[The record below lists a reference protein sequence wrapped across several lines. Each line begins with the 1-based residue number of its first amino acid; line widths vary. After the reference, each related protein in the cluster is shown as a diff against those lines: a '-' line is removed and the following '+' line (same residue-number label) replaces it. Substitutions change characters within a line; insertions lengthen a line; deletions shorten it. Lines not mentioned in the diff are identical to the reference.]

1 MPLALPERKK
11 LVLGWVI
18 GTKSLSFSVA
28 AMHSRPQQRD
38 LEDSD
43 FLEARR
49 VSGATLR
56 KIGGGV
62 AGAAGFAGT

>member
-1 MPLALPERKK
+1 VRLASPERKQ

-18 GTKSLSFSVA
+18 VTKSLSPSVA
-28 AMHSRPQQRD
+28 AMNTRPQQRD
-38 LEDSD
+38 LEDSE

-56 KIGGGV
+56 KVGGGI

>member
-1 MPLALPERKK
+1 MGHRYSQS
-11 LVLGWVI
+11 V
-18 GTKSLSFSVA
+18 SSSVA
-28 AMHSRPQQRD
+28 AMYSRPQQRD
-38 LEDSD
+38 LEASD

-56 KIGGGV
+56 KVGGGV

>member
-1 MPLALPERKK
+1 VSLALPERKQF
-11 LVLGWVI
+11 VLGCVI
-18 GTKSLSFSVA
+18 GTKSLSSSVA
-28 AMHSRPQQRD
+28 AMNRPQQRD

-56 KIGGGV
+56 KVGGGV
-62 AGAAGFAGT
+62 AGAAGFAGA

>member
-1 MPLALPERKK
+1 MN
-11 LVLGWVI
+11 
-18 GTKSLSFSVA
+18 T
-28 AMHSRPQQRD
+28 RPQQRD
-38 LEDSD
+38 FEDSE

-56 KIGGGV
+56 KVGGGI

>member
-1 MPLALPERKK
+1 M
-11 LVLGWVI
+11 
-18 GTKSLSFSVA
+18 SSSVA
-28 AMHSRPQQRD
+28 AMNRPQQRD

-56 KIGGGV
+56 TIGGGV

>member
-1 MPLALPERKK
+1 MS
-11 LVLGWVI
+11 V
-18 GTKSLSFSVA
+18 SSSVA
-28 AMHSRPQQRD
+28 AMNTRPQQRY

>member
-1 MPLALPERKK
+1 VSLALPERKQF
-11 LVLGWVI
+11 VLGCVI
-18 GTKSLSFSVA
+18 GTKSLSSSVA
-28 AMHSRPQQRD
+28 AMNARPQQRD

-56 KIGGGV
+56 KVGDGV
-62 AGAAGFAGT
+62 AGAAGFAGA

>member
-1 MPLALPERKK
+1 M
-11 LVLGWVI
+11 GYWHS
-18 GTKSLSFSVA
+18 KSMSSSVA
-28 AMHSRPQQRD
+28 AMNARPQQRD

-56 KIGGGV
+56 RVGGGV
-62 AGAAGFAGT
+62 AGAAGFAGA